1 MLRTNRPAPQIVAF
15 RHGLGRQIISGSTLS
30 GGVKTG
36 VFVPGGGS
44 VYGNLPGSTSV
55 ASNAFILAPLAAARG
70 IGARRERIDEDPAR
84 LLKTSCVMCHLRG
97 P

>member
-1 MLRTNRPAPQIVAF
+1 MPRTNRPAPQIVAF

-44 VYGNLPGSTSV
+44 VYSNIPGSTSA
-55 ASNAFILAPLAAARG
+55 ASNAFILAPLAATR
-70 IGARRERIDEDPAR
+70 ARRERIDEDPAR
-84 LLKTSCVMCHLRG
+84 LLKTSCVIRPLRG